1 MKKLYIYPLSLAFAC
16 LAFAA
21 CTSDDDEMAPGAWN
35 AAADYANVAFEAL
48 DNSVE
53 LDPADATDGFI
64 KVTRQN
70 TKGAVTVPVNI
81 VTNTDDVF
89 TVDPL
94 TFADGEA
101 EANLTFHFPTAEV
114 GKPYTLAVE
123 ITDPNFVSE
132 YSAVST
138 YSYTVTRV
146 KWNDVSYIMYN
157 GEKIVGYAEFTDD
170 INTSGYGIDNLT
182 FPTRLQER
190 ADKPGYFRMINTYDN
205 NFDYTYYGYCTFD
218 TSKDYYIYIDA
229 TDPEKVYIP
238 ENCNIGLNWG
248 YGTAHVWSLVG
259 YGIANDRQ
267 DLIDGNYG
275 TYKNGVITFPKGA
288 LLFGEEGYN
297 DGAFYPANGS
307 GLFKLVVDPDK
318 NLYNANPYTDFT
330 FENVFLGSLNSS
342 LLKAKRDAMFQVGT
356 CTNETDDCGTRFE
369 EEYGKLYRLQSPYVD
384 GYDLLFAIDEKG
396 VVSVPTGLEKQLTGL
411 VSINK
416 KVYAAINGGA
426 SSYNEAESLLKLT
439 IEFFDEAGLSL
450 GEFEEELS
458 YKPTWNVV
466 GTGTYTYTAWYD
478 EPYEEE
484 DLTFSK
490 RPDKEGIYR
499 IDAWFAGEP
508 LEFTWDATTNEVTVP
523 FQSTG
528 FEEEEEEIFV
538 ADIATWFNNP
548 GYPASYF
555 DPETNTFN
563 IYMIYGTET
572 DALAGNWETFEVEFT
587 NGGSVK
593 AKVRAKSIPAL
604 KGTKMQNKT
613 ARNPLAR
620 IVPQKKDIKKLRSD
634 MTSFKIF
641 K

>member
-21 CTSDDDEMAPGAWN
+21 CTSDDDELAPGTWN

-101 EANLTFHFPTAEV
+101 DANLTFHFPTAEV

-146 KWNDVSYIMYN
+146 KWNDVSYIIYN
-157 GEKIVGYAEFTDD
+157 GEKYTGYAAFTEDF
-170 INTSGYGIDNLT
+170 LT
-182 FPTRLQER
+182 TFFNVPNATFATRLQER
-190 ADKPGYFRMINTYDN
+190 DDKPGYFRMVNTYG
-205 NFDYTYYGYCTFD
+205 GYPYID
-218 TSKDYYIYIDA
+218 EENYDSSKDYYIYIDA

-238 ENCNIGLNWG
+238 DACNTGMD
-248 YGTAHVWSLVG
+248 VG
-259 YGIANDRQ
+259 YGFCYVWSMVGLGMEREKQ
-267 DLIDGNYG
+267 DYIDGNYG
-275 TYKNGVITFPKGA
+275 TYANGVITFPKNA
-288 LLFGEEGYN
+288 LLFGMEDYN
-297 DGAFYPANGS
+297 DLGFYSSNVNGV
-307 GLFKLVVDPDK
+307 FKLVVDPDK
-318 NLYNANPYTDFT
+318 DLYNADPKTDFS

-369 EEYGKLYRLQSPYVD
+369 EEYGKLYRLQSPYVE

-439 IEFFDEAGLSL
+439 IEFFDETGLSL

-458 YKPTWNVV
+458 YKPSWNAV
-466 GTGTYTYTAWYD
+466 GTGTYTYSVWDGD
-478 EPYEEE
+478 EAEPDEGY
-484 DLTFSK
+484 TFSK
-490 RPDKEGIYR
+490 RPDKEGAYR
-499 IDAWFAGEP
+499 IDSWFYGQP
-508 LEFTWDATTNEVTVP
+508 LEFTWDETTNVVTVP
-523 FQSTG
+523 YQGTG
-528 FEEEEEEIFV
+528 HKEGDAEVFV
-538 ADIATWFNNP
+538 ADIVTYTENSEN
-548 GYPASYF
+548 PASEF
-555 DPETNTFN
+555 DPETNTFWFFMV
-563 IYMIYGTET
+563 YATEEGPLAYG
-572 DALAGNWETFEVEFT
+572 WESFEVEFT

-593 AKVRAKSIPAL
+593 ATPKSRSAF
-604 KGTKMQNKT
+604 KGTKAQNKLT
-613 ARNPLAR
+613 RNPLGR
-620 IVPQKKDIKKLRSD
+620 IVPQKKNYKQFRRD
-634 MTSFKIF
+634 MSRLKFFK
-641 K
+641 